1 MPDGLSQRPEDVR
14 FISGVI
20 LVSRQAE
27 RVAGFYRDVLGLPLA
42 EERHG
47 DTQPHWGCELG
58 DIHFAIHPESNF
70 PGSPVG
76 NASVKLAFTVFD
88 LDSVLSRFEDHGVEL
103 AYPVKNEGF
112 GRMVAIRDPEGNFIE
127 LTELSDDWFEHLE
140 RRKKQGHDPV
150 ARWKQLRV

>member
-1 MPDGLSQRPEDVR
+1 MESIEFL
-14 FISGVI
+14 SGVI
-20 LVSRQAE
+20 IVSKQAE
-27 RVAGFYRDVLGLPLA
+27 QLAQFYRDVVGIELEAEDHGGL
-42 EERHG
+42 E
-47 DTQPHWGCELG
+47 THWGTELG

-70 PGSPVG
+70 PGSPAG

-150 ARWKQLRV
+150 ARWKQRRV